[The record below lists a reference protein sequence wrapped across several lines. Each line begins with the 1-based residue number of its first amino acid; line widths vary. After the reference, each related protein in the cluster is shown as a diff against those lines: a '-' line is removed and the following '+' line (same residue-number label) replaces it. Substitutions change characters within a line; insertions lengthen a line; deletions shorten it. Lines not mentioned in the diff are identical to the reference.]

1 MYRYMHVHK
10 VTVFD
15 KRYLW
20 YVAVFGKVGLH
31 MVLRGAVKPI
41 TDPHLNESNEVP
53 DSRSSTP
60 LLPEDNEKE
69 VNLIKIFW
77 LKFICFRWKK
87 KWFLSFLFT
96 LYLNHNATASWQ
108 WQIPMSNTTSLT
120 MINLKILLVIPYE
133 LPVYWL
139 WPWPKGSP
147 YFLIFFL
154 QYSMRTLVDSN
165 SKTRPFILITVY
177 MYMFKVY
184 Y

>member
-1 MYRYMHVHK
+1 MHIHVHACSQSNCSSQ
-10 VTVFD
+10 
-15 KRYLW
+15 RYLW

-87 KWFLSFLFT
+87 NDFCLFYLLN

-108 WQIPMSNTTSLT
+108 WQIPISKTTSLT

-133 LPVYWL
+133 VPVYWL
-139 WPWPKGSP
+139 WPRPKGSLNTVL
-147 YFLIFFL
+147 FLF
-154 QYSMRTLVDSN
+154 N
-165 SKTRPFILITVY
+165 TRLEP
-177 MYMFKVY
+177 
-184 Y
+184 